1 MFYFI
6 GKVILDNELIM
17 LVMLVHRNLLTKY
30 LNLNTLVFIIYF
42 NVHAHVFLILLKQS
56 FDYTNP
62 PFSRY
67 IQFLIEC
74 FGTSFECSIQLQLNI
89 AQNRQN
95 VQLTIQFF

>member
-1 MFYFI
+1 
-6 GKVILDNELIM
+6 
-17 LVMLVHRNLLTKY
+17 MLVHRHFLTKY

-42 NVHAHVFLILLKQS
+42 NLHANVFLILLKQS
-56 FDYTNP
+56 FDYTNQ

-74 FGTSFECSIQLQLNI
+74 FGTSFEYSIKLHFNI

-95 VQLTIQFF
+95 GQLVIQFF